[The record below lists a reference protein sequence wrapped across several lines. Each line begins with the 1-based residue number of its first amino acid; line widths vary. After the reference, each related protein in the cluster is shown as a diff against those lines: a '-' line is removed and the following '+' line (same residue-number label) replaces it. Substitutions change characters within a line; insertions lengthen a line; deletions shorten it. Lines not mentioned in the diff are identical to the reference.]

1 MSTKKPSWAALAGV
15 STVPVD
21 PAVSSEPEAP
31 AAVEQTQKSS
41 ARAAS
46 PSAAAEPERSHA
58 VIKRSACSSKWP
70 QLNVRVPEDLKAA
83 YVAEV
88 ENGSRTGTEIVTEAL
103 NDWFRSHPPHSP
115 YAEQLHDA
123 R

>member
-1 MSTKKPSWAALAGV
+1 VSTKKPAWTALAGV
-15 STVPVD
+15 SAVPVD
-21 PAVSSEPEAP
+21 PAVSSEPQASSAQP
-31 AAVEQTQKSS
+31 EQKPS

-46 PSAAAEPERSHA
+46 SSAAAEPERSHA
-58 VIKRSACSSKWP
+58 VIKRSARSSKWP

>member
-1 MSTKKPSWAALAGV
+1 MSTKKPAWTALAGV

-21 PAVSSEPEAP
+21 PAVSGETQAPSAQPEQKAPTSP
-31 AAVEQTQKSS
+31 AA
-41 ARAAS
+41 
-46 PSAAAEPERSHA
+46 PSAEAEPERSHA
-58 VIKRSACSSKWP
+58 VVKRSARSSKWP

-103 NDWFRSHPPHSP
+103 NDWLRRHPPHSP
-115 YAEQLHDA
+115 YAEKLHGTS
-123 R
+123 